1 MTDWTVINDACL
13 QGGQVP
19 RPPKSPTLKKDLTHV
34 AEQITL
40 RQGAR
45 ALTLDAVARKAG
57 LSKGGVL
64 YYFRSKDDLIKA
76 MIDDLDDEFE
86 ANIERFMAEDPVL
99 RDRYTRAYV
108 KAVFLWRGRKPC
120 EVAGIAAGLMVA
132 TANCPDL
139 LVPHRRRSAAW
150 QAQVERD
157 GLDPELA
164 TVIAWAT
171 EGWLF
176 LQMFGHIPRRAKQER
191 ILKQLL
197 ALTI

>member
-1 MTDWTVINDACL
+1 MAKDA
-13 QGGQVP
+13 G
-19 RPPKSPTLKKDLTHV
+19 
-34 AEQITL
+34 I
-40 RQGAR
+40 
-45 ALTLDAVARKAG
+45 
-57 LSKGGVL
+57 SKGGVL

-76 MIDDLDDEFE
+76 MIDDLDDEFDV
-86 ANIERFMAEDPVL
+86 NVERFVKEDPV
-99 RDRYTRAYV
+99 RKGRYTRAYV
-108 KAVFLWRGRKPC
+108 KAVFLWRGPKPS
-120 EVAGIAAGLMVA
+120 EVAGIAAGLMAA

-139 LVPHRRRSAAW
+139 LERHRERSAGW

-176 LQMFGHIPRRAKQER
+176 LQMFGHMPRRTKQER

-197 ALTI
+197 GMTA